1 MPSTS
6 LPSKLSTTRKRAT
19 AALTA
24 AFFAAL
30 LVGGCSSSGG
40 DTSSDKQCE
49 RGDVTVEKALTGF
62 FTAVADND
70 KTAAEEFLIPGN
82 KIDPDAFSELH
93 DALKGED
100 IEGLR
105 ILESEF
111 TGGAYS
117 MQVLTVDG
125 DPVGQFMV
133 YESESDDDCVAV
145 AWGIFPEDED
155 NS

>member
-1 MPSTS
+1 MLSIS
-6 LPSKLSTTRKRAT
+6 LPIARGTTRERAIV
-19 AALTA
+19 AVMVALVTV
-24 AFFAAL
+24 L

-40 DTSSDKQCE
+40 DASSNKQCE

-62 FTAVADND
+62 FAAVADND

-82 KIDPDAFSELH
+82 NIDPDAFGELH

-100 IEGLR
+100 VEGLQ

-125 DPVGQFMV
+125 DLVGQFMV
-133 YESESDDDCVAV
+133 YESESDDGCVAV
-145 AWGIFPEDED
+145 AWGIFPEDEG